1 MELSTYQNTSCSNFK
16 WCLSDTNGIWDYA
29 LFMIVGIFNFRLEK
43 CQYQN
48 TLIFWKLF
56 HSSLDF
62 ISYFFIETNLAHLL
76 QETVMD
82 EFISKVCKLRLR
94 IHAAHSTALWAL
106 GFGAVLSPTCPSS
119 PKYYLFCLPNPS
131 SGDAWE

>member
-1 MELSTYQNTSCSNFK
+1 MELSTCHNTSCSNYK
-16 WCLSDTNGIWDYA
+16 LCLSDTNCLWNYA
-29 LFMIVGIFNFRLEK
+29 LFMIIGIFNFRLDK

-48 TLIFWKLF
+48 TLIFSKLF

-62 ISYFFIETNLAHLL
+62 ISYFFIGTNLAHLL

-82 EFISKVCKLRLR
+82 EFISEVSKLRLR
-94 IHAAHSTALWAL
+94 SHAVHSTALWAL
-106 GFGAVLSPTCPSS
+106 VFGAVLSSTCPSS

-131 SGDAWE
+131 SGGTWE